1 MDEIDAL
8 RTLGRDVR
16 GPDPVAQ
23 QAARAALLARAEA
36 AAVRPRWLPD
46 RRFGLRGPR
55 VVGALAALGLVAIL
69 ASGLLPLG
77 RGPDPAAAAALNRAA
92 DIAAAQP
99 AGLGVGYRHTKSE
112 GAYLSGVGGGPDH
125 PNGIWALVPVSREI
139 WIKPD
144 GSGRIVESRGEPI
157 WFGPADKA
165 AWVADGSPDLRG
177 TPFSD
182 TRFGPTPPGVD
193 PGASQPWPVG
203 LGHTVQP
210 WPGSLYYENVDALPT
225 DVRTLRH
232 MIDERAAA
240 GGGATDSERF
250 TIVGDLLRE
259 TVAAPKVRA
268 ALYRVAAG
276 LGGVELVGAMTD
288 RAGRVGTAVS
298 MTNDQSSRGL
308 ERRVLIFDPETSGLL
323 AEEDVLLHKVD
334 WLDADPPLVIGY
346 NTYLVSEIVSTIR

>member
-8 RTLGRDVR
+8 RTLGGDVLA
-16 GPDPVAQ
+16 PEPVAKH
-23 QAARAALLARAEA
+23 AARAALLAHAEA
-36 AAVRPRWLPD
+36 AAARPRWLPD
-46 RRFGLRGPR
+46 GRFGLRHPR
-55 VVGALAALGLVAIL
+55 VVAALAALGLVAIL
-69 ASGLLPLG
+69 ASGQLPIG
-77 RGPDPAAAAALNRAA
+77 PRPDPAAAAALNHAA

-99 AGLGVGYRHTKSE
+99 TASSVGYRHTKSE
-112 GAYLSGVGGGPDH
+112 GAYLSGVGGSPNHPD
-125 PNGIWALVPVSREI
+125 GIWALVPVSREI

-177 TPFSD
+177 APFSD
-182 TRFGPTPPGVD
+182 TRFGPTPPDVD
-193 PGASQPWPVG
+193 PWTP
-203 LGHTVQP
+203 QP
-210 WPGSLYYENVDALPT
+210 WPGSLYYQNVDALPT
-225 DVRTLRH
+225 DVEILRH

-240 GGGATDSERF
+240 NGGGATDYERF

-259 TVAAPKVRA
+259 TAAAPMVRA

-276 LGGVELVGAMTD
+276 LNGVELVGSMTD
-288 RAGRVGTAVS
+288 RAGRTGTAVS

-308 ERRVLIFDPETSGLL
+308 ERRVLIFDSQTSSLL

-334 WLDADPPLVIGY
+334 WLDAEPPQVIGY
-346 NTYLVSEIVSTIR
+346 DTYLVSDIVPTIP